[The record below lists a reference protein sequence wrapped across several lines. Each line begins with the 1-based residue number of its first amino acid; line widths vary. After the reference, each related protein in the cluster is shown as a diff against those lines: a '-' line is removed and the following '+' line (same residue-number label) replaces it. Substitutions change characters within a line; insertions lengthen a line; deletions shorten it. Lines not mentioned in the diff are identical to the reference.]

1 MTRKRSEIVVVERPT
16 TDGLID
22 WPSMRSRSGRDTFA
36 IGIGALPLQ
45 PVTGAGAVR
54 ITADGTDVAAVEPSA
69 FRAVTRE
76 RIVLPTSTFF
86 RTYVLSVAP
95 PIWEQ
100 LPPFSSQ
107 RRHE

>member
-1 MTRKRSEIVVVERPT
+1 MTRKRTEIDFVERPT

-22 WPSMRSRSGRDTFA
+22 WPSMCSRSGSETLA

-45 PVTGAGAVR
+45 PVGVGAAAVR
-54 ITADGTDVAAVEPSA
+54 ITAVGTDVADVEPSA

-86 RTYVLSVAP
+86 ST
-95 PIWEQ
+95 
-100 LPPFSSQ
+100 
-107 RRHE
+107 